1 MDDVSTY
8 HKASLFMRI
17 VSLLLLCLLP
27 LYNLT
32 AASAGLSKEQKALFF
47 GHDHRQA
54 ITQPEE
60 WPWQAIGQVE
70 TASGNLC
77 TATLISPNLALTAGH
92 CVLALGGAVD
102 KAVMLR
108 FVAEN
113 QLWRYQTSAIETL
126 VDKQLGLR
134 LKPSG
139 DGWIVPPDAA
149 AYDFALIRLTKTF
162 KKIKPLPLWQGDH
175 QELTL
180 QLKQANRQVTQ
191 AGYPEDHLDTLYR
204 HQDCQ
209 ITGWAQTEVLSHRCN
224 TLPGDSGSPLML
236 HTLTGWRLIAI
247 QSSAP
252 LGKDRYRAD
261 NRALAVTAIQDE
273 LLSLAE
279 TARDGKHGHG
289 AVPPAAARPTH

>member
-1 MDDVSTY
+1 
-8 HKASLFMRI
+8 MRI
-17 VSLLLLCLLP
+17 VPLLLWCLLP
-27 LYNLT
+27 LSTLN
-32 AASAGLSKEQKALFF
+32 AASAALSKEQKALFF
-47 GHDHRQA
+47 GHDHRQEVS
-54 ITQPEE
+54 QPDE

-77 TATLISPNLALTAGH
+77 TATLISPHLALTAGH
-92 CVLALGGAVD
+92 CVLTAGGVID

-126 VDKQLGLR
+126 VDKQLGQR

-149 AYDFALIRLTKTF
+149 AYDFALIRLAKTF
-162 KKIKPLPLWQGDH
+162 KKIKPMPLWQGDH

-180 QLKQANRQVTQ
+180 QLKQVNRQVTQ

-209 ITGWAQTEVLSHRCN
+209 VTGWAQAEVLSHRCN

-236 HTLTGWRLIAI
+236 YTLTGWRLIAI

-252 LGKDRYRAD
+252 QGKDRYRAD
-261 NRALAVTAIQDE
+261 NRALAVTAIQDK
-273 LLSLAE
+273 LSALAE
-279 TARDGKHGHG
+279 STRRGKRDGGATTPAAQAVPGHG
-289 AVPPAAARPTH
+289 PQDARFAH

>member
-1 MDDVSTY
+1 
-8 HKASLFMRI
+8 MRI
-17 VSLLLLCLLP
+17 VPLLLLCLLS
-27 LYNLT
+27 LT
-32 AASAGLSKEQKALFF
+32 VNNVASAALTKEQKALFF

-54 ITQPEE
+54 ITDPNE

-77 TATLISPNLALTAGH
+77 TATLISPHLALTAGH
-92 CVLALGGAVD
+92 CVLAPGGNID

-108 FVAEN
+108 FVAEH
-113 QLWRYQTSAIETL
+113 QRWRYQTNAIETL
-126 VDKQLGLR
+126 VDRKLGQR
-134 LKPSG
+134 LKASG

-149 AYDFALIRLTKTF
+149 AYDFALIRLTKVF
-162 KKIKPLPLWQGDH
+162 KKIKPLPLWQGDT

-204 HQDCQ
+204 HQNCQ
-209 ITGWAQTEVLSHRCN
+209 VTGWAQTAVLSHRCN

-236 HTLTGWRLIAI
+236 YTLTGWRLIAI

-252 LGKDRYRAD
+252 LPKDRYRAD
-261 NRALAVTAIQDE
+261 NRALAVTAIGNE
-273 LLSLAE
+273 LQALAIDSRE
-279 TARDGKHGHG
+279 TRPKPAGG
-289 AVPPAAARPTH
+289 AASVAGAK